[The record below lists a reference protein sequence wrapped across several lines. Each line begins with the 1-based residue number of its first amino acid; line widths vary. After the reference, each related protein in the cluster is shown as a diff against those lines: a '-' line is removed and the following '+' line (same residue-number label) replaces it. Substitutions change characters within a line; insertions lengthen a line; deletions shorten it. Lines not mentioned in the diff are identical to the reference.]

1 MTEGWALEPI
11 NLPNHLVCVW
21 LCKTTLQS
29 LPALRLSFLIL
40 LLQLPSSQVLH
51 SAFSFD
57 SLMHLELG
65 SADILS
71 SRIAPSPE
79 LLTVV
84 AVSYTQECTHCC
96 EENILALSQRSH
108 FPAEEWQTLP
118 WRPAWLH
125 L

>member
-1 MTEGWALEPI
+1 MTGGWALGPT
-11 NLPNHLVCVW
+11 NLPNYLVCVA
-21 LCKTTLQS
+21 LQNHP
-29 LPALRLSFLIL
+29 PASPSFLIL
-40 LLQLPSSQVLH
+40 LFRLPSSQVLH
-51 SAFSFD
+51 SVFSSD

-65 SADILS
+65 SADVLS
-71 SRIAPSPE
+71 TRITPSPE

-84 AVSYTQECTHCC
+84 AVIYTQEYTHCC
-96 EENILALSQRSH
+96 GENTLASSQRPH